1 MENRDSSFRRRLL
14 IESLTVLAAD
24 AQTQAAWLDRYGV
37 MTDEIALDFD
47 HAFRMTEALAAEGHL
62 AEGITADLQ
71 EIDMIL
77 SRMSDGDNADRWT
90 RDALSTDEEGW
101 GRARRL
107 ARRLLV
113 AELGGWQQPLPEIK
127 VVR

>member
-1 MENRDSSFRRRLL
+1 LL

-47 HAFRMTEALAAEGHL
+47 QAFRMTEALAAEGHL

-77 SRMSDGDNADRWT
+77 SRMSDGENADRWT